1 MNVASYTQNYQLH
14 QWEGS
19 DAFLRTDFNEDFKKI
34 DSGIAQVVGTV
45 QALDK
50 SKCRII
56 IGSYAGNA
64 KGSITQSQ
72 DINLG
77 AAPQAVF
84 ICNSYMNSDYTAM
97 ATAARGLDH
106 DLLVLTDAGFRA
118 LTLHDS
124 GRTFKPNLNAF
135 DQTYIYVAII

>member
-1 MNVASYTQNYQLH
+1 MANYTEHYQLH
-14 QWEGS
+14 QWEPE
-19 DAFLRTDFNEDFKKI
+19 DQFLREDFNADFRKI
-34 DSGIAQVVGTV
+34 DNGIAQVVGTV

-56 IGSYAGNA
+56 TGTYSGNA
-64 KGSITQSQ
+64 KGGVTKSQ

-77 AAPQAVF
+77 VAPQTVF

-97 ATAARGLDH
+97 ATAARGLDD
-106 DLLVLTDAGFRA
+106 DLLLLTDTGFRVLT
-118 LTLHDS
+118 LYES
-124 GRTFKPNLNAF
+124 GRLFKPNLNAF

>member
-1 MNVASYTQNYQLH
+1 MASYTQNYQLH

-34 DSGIAQVVGTV
+34 DNGIAQVVGTV

-56 IGSYAGNA
+56 TGSYAGNA
-64 KGSITQSQ
+64 KGGVAKSQ
-72 DINLG
+72 EINLG

-84 ICNSYMNSDYTAM
+84 ICNSYMHSDYTAM
-97 ATAARGLDH
+97 ATAARGLD
-106 DLLVLTDAGFRA
+106 DDILVITDTGFRVLT
-118 LTLHDS
+118 LYDS
-124 GRTFKPNLNAF
+124 SSITNSNLNAF
-135 DQTYIYVAII
+135 DQIYIYVAII